1 MEVSVSISLLQ
12 SQLAMIEKNIATS
25 ERLIQAMNQ
34 SVWLTDKELAERWK
48 MSLSTLN
55 IWRVK
60 YNIPCSQ
67 IGDIRRYQASVV
79 DEWYANYS
87 AQGIVSL
94 KHKKA
99 A

>member
-1 MEVSVSISLLQ
+1 MEVAVSIQLLQ
-12 SQLAMIEKNIATS
+12 SQLALIEKNIESS
-25 ERLIQAMNQ
+25 EKLFQAINQ
-34 SVWLTDKELAERWK
+34 SVWLTDRELAQRWK

-55 IWRVK
+55 IWRK
-60 YNIPCSQ
+60 EYNIPCSQ
-67 IGDIRRYQASVV
+67 IGDIRRYQSDVV
-79 DEWYANYS
+79 DEWLAKYS

>member
-1 MEVSVSISLLQ
+1 MEVAVSIQLLQ
-12 SQLAMIEKNIATS
+12 SQLALIQKNIDTS
-25 ERLIQAMNQ
+25 ERLFQAMNQ

-87 AQGIVSL
+87 GQGIVSL
-94 KHKKA
+94 KHKKVA
-99 A
+99 

>member
-1 MEVSVSISLLQ
+1 MEVAVSIQLLQ
-12 SQLAMIEKNIATS
+12 SQLAMIEKNIASS
-25 ERLIQAMNQ
+25 EKLFQAINQ

-48 MSLSTLN
+48 ISLSTLN

-67 IGDIRRYQASVV
+67 IGDIRRYQASIV
-79 DEWYANYS
+79 DGWYANYS

-94 KHKKA
+94 KHQKA